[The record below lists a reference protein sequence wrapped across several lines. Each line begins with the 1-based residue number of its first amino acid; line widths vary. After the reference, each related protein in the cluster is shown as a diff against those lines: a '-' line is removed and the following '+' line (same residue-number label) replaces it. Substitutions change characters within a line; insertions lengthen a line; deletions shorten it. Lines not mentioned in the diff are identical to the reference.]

1 MHLFEI
7 RENREPANRH
17 QVIKSIIF
25 IFREI
30 VKILIKVTVSI
41 ISIDVQ
47 CKDGNVRFKTVP
59 LQPLTH

>member
-25 IFREI
+25 ILGDI
-30 VKILIKVTVSI
+30 LKVLIKVTVSI
-41 ISIDVQ
+41 ISIEFNAKMAMSDL
-47 CKDGNVRFKTVP
+47 KRYPYN
-59 LQPLTH
+59 L